1 MKNTDAKSKLNLANT
16 TSKSNNALIEKAN
29 KEI

>member
-1 MKNTDAKSKLNLANT
+1 MKNTDAKSKVNMQQ